1 MDPEGAVTVR
11 AAHTPQDALGYPFW
25 PSWGVWAARVGY
37 PFRASWVYG
46 QLGWDIHL
54 GHPGVYGQLG
64 WDIHLGSPGQLGWD
78 IHLDRLSIIN
88 GFFGATFYDY

>member
-1 MDPEGAVTVR
+1 M
-11 AAHTPQDALGYPFW
+11 
-25 PSWGVWAARVGY
+25 
-37 PFRASWVYG
+37 YG